1 MRVWLEEAQGALA
14 KASGIDTLGLK
25 VLESEK
31 LEARPLEQ
39 EDCAEQRRNR
49 IADSLARCRPL
60 PEHCAAQLRLQELHC
75 STALRRRG
83 AAAPQQARTQK
94 WPRSTA

>member
-1 MRVWLEEAQGALA
+1 MRFRKVQLCACASKRPKAPWRLLA
-14 KASGIDTLGLK
+14 YRHTLGLK

-75 STALRRRG
+75 SPALRRRRG
-83 AAAPQQARTQK
+83 
-94 WPRSTA
+94 STAPRQP